1 MKSRLIVAT
10 VFLVTLFTGCQ
21 KDWAEDWIG
30 TYTGTAGSTVNRIV
44 VSKVNN
50 KTLKMELQT
59 IYLGSYVTF
68 ATVADAKLSNETTA
82 TVSEDGM
89 IVGYSDSYHFSGS
102 ATRSGNSI
110 SLTGQAQNRSNSSD
124 VKYYVFTGSK

>member
-1 MKSRLIVAT
+1 MRWRLLAAAT
-10 VFLVTLFTGCQ
+10 FLMMVFSGCQ

-59 IYLGSYVTF
+59 IYLGGYVTF

-89 IVGYSDSYHFSGS
+89 IVGYSDPYYFSGS
-102 ATRSGNSI
+102 ATRNGSSI
-110 SLTGQAQNRSNSSD
+110 SLTGQAQNKNSSSD
-124 VKYYVFTGSK
+124 IKYYVFTGSK

>member
-1 MKSRLIVAT
+1 MKLKLLAVAFALVT
-10 VFLVTLFTGCQ
+10 VFSSCQ

-30 TYTGTAGSTVNRIV
+30 TYTGTAGGNVNRIV

-59 IYLGSYVTF
+59 IYLGGYVTF

-110 SLTGQAQNRSNSSD
+110 SLTGQAQNKSNTSD
-124 VKYYVFTGSK
+124 IKYYVFSGSK